1 MKTSSRVKSFLSPLT
16 TSLAVALFVL
26 SMGAGS
32 CRNGGTTALVATV
45 RSIDEGIRAF
55 TDWAVVEEKKIAED
69 AVGKCKKQPTKLAYQ
84 VCVADVIQDR
94 RSKIDH
100 VKLVI
105 KIYGDT
111 LVVAH
116 GAQTQDVAE
125 AAAGVTN
132 ALASVGIYFGAGK

>member
-1 MKTSSRVKSFLSPLT
+1 MKTLKSL
-16 TSLAVALFVL
+16 LAVSVFVM
-26 SMGAGS
+26 SMGSGS
-32 CRNGGTTALVATV
+32 CRNGGTTALIATV
-45 RSIDEGIRAF
+45 KSVDEGIRAF

-69 AVGKCKKQPTKLAYQ
+69 AVGKCKRQPTKLAYQ

-94 RSKIDH
+94 RSKIDR

-105 KIYGDT
+105 KIYGDA
-111 LVVAH
+111 LAVAH

-132 ALASVGIYFGAGK
+132 ALASVGVYLGGK